1 MKKGFLVLVL
11 AAFAALAFGQ
21 DIVLSK
27 APDKLGVDVLSAI
40 RARAAA
46 RAFVKGE
53 VPIADLSAIV
63 WAADGLKGTP
73 DAVSSASKAGGA
85 FPVSGEVNYVNLYL
99 LNAKG
104 VYRYLPE
111 GNVLKQVDSKDERA
125 AVTPESIANSAFM
138 LLFTYDAA
146 KLPSFVKGNA
156 TMGTE
161 MGMATASYG
170 GENAA
175 LVAAGLK
182 LSSIVMFNVV
192 PAATAAAAKLSKSEA
207 PLFIMQVGYTK

>member
-1 MKKGFLVLVL
+1 MKKISVAL
-11 AAFAALAFGQ
+11 ALALCAAALFGQ
-21 DIVLSK
+21 DIALVK
-27 APDKLGVDVLSAI
+27 APAKLGIDVLDAI

-53 VPIADLSAIV
+53 APIADLSAVV

-73 DAVSSASKAGGA
+73 DAMSSASKAGGT
-85 FPVSGEVNYVNLYL
+85 FPVSGDVNYVNLYVL
-99 LNAKG
+99 TAKG
-104 VYRYLPE
+104 VYRYDPA
-111 GNVLKQVDSKDERA
+111 GNVLKQVDAKDERGS
-125 AVTPESIANSAFM
+125 VTPENIATAAFM
-138 LLFTYDAA
+138 LLFTCDTA

-156 TMGTE
+156 AMGQA

-182 LSSIVMFNVV
+182 LSSIVMFNIV
-192 PAATAAAAKLSKSEA
+192 PAATAQAAKLSKTES

>member
-1 MKKGFLVLVL
+1 MKKISVVL
-11 AAFAALAFGQ
+11 ALALGAAALFGQ
-21 DIVLSK
+21 DIALAK
-27 APDKLGVDVLSAI
+27 APAKLGIDVLDAI

-46 RAFVKGE
+46 RAFVKGD
-53 VPIADLSAIV
+53 VPLADLSVVV

-73 DAVSSASKAGGA
+73 DAMSSASKAGGT

-104 VYRYLPE
+104 VYRYDPA
-111 GNVLKQVDSKDERA
+111 GNILKQLGSKDVRGS
-125 AVTPESIANSAFM
+125 VTPENIAASAFM
-138 LLFTYDAA
+138 LLFTCDTT

-156 TMGTE
+156 AMGQA

-175 LVAAGLK
+175 LVAAGLR
-182 LSSIVMFNVV
+182 LSSIVMFNIA
-192 PAATAAAAKLSKSEA
+192 PAPTAAAAKLSKDES
-207 PLFIMQVGYTK
+207 PLFIMQLGYTK